1 MQFLVNA
8 NFNFIG
14 KRKTARIFSIAL
26 ILIGVGS
33 LVIQGGPKL
42 GIDFTGGTSL
52 RLQFEKGVS
61 IGEVRS
67 AIASLG
73 IGNAEIKNF
82 GNSADILI
90 RVQEQEAS
98 GAGITDAIKA
108 ELSKVFADNPYV
120 ERSKDSVGPKIGAE
134 LRTKTVTAIL
144 IALVGMLIYIT
155 WRFEFKFAVGAIVAL
170 FHDVI
175 ITLGVFSILQLEIT
189 LPIIAA
195 FLTIVGYSLNDTIVV
210 FDRIRENLKV
220 LRRDTYETI
229 VNTSVN
235 QSLTRTI
242 ITSMTTLIVVVILY
256 FFGGSVIHNFAFAL
270 IVGVLIGTYSSIF
283 VASPIVV
290 DWELRSQEKKSRAL
304 GKLGKPI
311 PKKAF

>member
-1 MQFLVNA
+1 MQFLVNS

-14 KRKTARIFSIAL
+14 KRKIARIFSIAL

-33 LVIQGGPKL
+33 LIIQGGPKL

-52 RLQFEKGVS
+52 RLRFEKGVP
-61 IGEVRS
+61 IGDVRS

-82 GNSADILI
+82 GDSADILI
-90 RVQEQEAS
+90 RVQEQETS

-108 ELSKVFADNPYV
+108 ELSKVFPDNP

-134 LRTKTVTAIL
+134 LRTKTITSIL

-175 ITLGVFSILQLEIT
+175 ITLGVFSILQLEIS

-195 FLTIVGYSLNDTIVV
+195 FLTIVGYSLNDTIVI

-220 LRRDTYETI
+220 LRRETYESI
-229 VNTSVN
+229 VNTSLN

-242 ITSMTTLIVVVILY
+242 ITSLTTLIVVLILY

-270 IVGVLIGTYSSIF
+270 IIGVIIGTYSSIF
-283 VASPIVV
+283 VASPIVI
-290 DWELRSQEKKSRAL
+290 DWELRSQEKKSKAL
-304 GKLGKPI
+304 GKLGRPI
-311 PKKAF
+311 PKRA

>member
-1 MQFLVNA
+1 MQFLVNS

-14 KRKTARIFSIAL
+14 KRKIARIFSIAL

-33 LVIQGGPKL
+33 LIIQGGPKL

-52 RLQFEKGVS
+52 RLRFEKGVP
-61 IGEVRS
+61 IGDVRS

-82 GNSADILI
+82 GDSADILI
-90 RVQEQEAS
+90 RVQEQETS

-108 ELSKVFADNPYV
+108 ELSKVFPDNPYV

-134 LRTKTVTAIL
+134 LRTKTITSIL

-175 ITLGVFSILQLEIT
+175 ITLGVFSILQLEIS

-220 LRRDTYETI
+220 LRRETYESI
-229 VNTSVN
+229 VNTSLN

-242 ITSMTTLIVVVILY
+242 ITSLTTLIVVLILY

-270 IVGVLIGTYSSIF
+270 IIGVIIGTYSSIF
-283 VASPIVV
+283 VASPIVI
-290 DWELRSQEKKSRAL
+290 DWELRSQEKKSKAL
-304 GKLGKPI
+304 GKLGRPI
-311 PKKAF
+311 PKRA

>member
-26 ILIGVGS
+26 ILVGIGS

-82 GNSADILI
+82 GTSEDILI
-90 RVQEQEAS
+90 RVQEQETS

-108 ELSKVFADNPYV
+108 ELSKIFPDNPYV

-134 LRTKTVTAIL
+134 LRTKTVTSIL

-242 ITSMTTLIVVVILY
+242 ITSLTTLVVVVILY
-256 FFGGSVIHNFAFAL
+256 FFGGSVIQNFAFAL

-283 VASPIVV
+283 VASPILV
-290 DWELRSQEKKSRAL
+290 DWELKSQEKKSRAL

-311 PKKAF
+311 PKRA

>member
-1 MQFLVNA
+1 MQFLVNS

-14 KRKTARIFSIAL
+14 NRKKARIFSITL
-26 ILIGVGS
+26 ILIGLGS
-33 LVIQGGPKL
+33 LIIQGGPKL

-52 RLQFEKGVS
+52 GLQFEKGVL
-61 IGEVRS
+61 IGDIRS
-67 AIASLG
+67 AIAGLG

-82 GNSADILI
+82 GNSTDILI
-90 RVQEQEAS
+90 RVQEQETS

-108 ELSKVFADNPYV
+108 ELSKVFPDNPFV

-134 LRTKTVTAIL
+134 LRRATVTSIL
-144 IALVGMLIYIT
+144 LALVGMLIYIT
-155 WRFEFKFAVGAIVAL
+155 WRFEFKFAVAAIVAL

-220 LRRDTYETI
+220 LRRDSYETI

-242 ITSMTTLIVVVILY
+242 VTSLTTLIVIVILY
-256 FFGGSVIHNFAFAL
+256 FFGGSVIHDFSFAL
-270 IVGVLIGTYSSIF
+270 IIGVLIGTYSSIF

-290 DWELRSQEKKSRAL
+290 DWELKNQEKKSRAL
-304 GKLGKPI
+304 GKSGKPI
-311 PKKAF
+311 PKKA

>member
-1 MQFLVNA
+1 MQFLVNS

-14 KRKTARIFSIAL
+14 KRKIARIFSTAL

-33 LVIQGGPKL
+33 LIIQGGPKL

-82 GNSADILI
+82 GDSADILI
-90 RVQEQEAS
+90 RVQEQETS

-108 ELSKVFADNPYV
+108 ELSKVFPDNPYV

-134 LRTKTVTAIL
+134 LRTKTVTSIL

-242 ITSMTTLIVVVILY
+242 ITSLTTLVVVLILY

-311 PKKAF
+311 PKSA

>member
-14 KRKTARIFSIAL
+14 KRKIARIFSIAL

-33 LVIQGGPKL
+33 LIIQGGPKL

-90 RVQEQEAS
+90 RVQEQETS

-108 ELSKVFADNPYV
+108 ELSKVFPDNPYV

-242 ITSMTTLIVVVILY
+242 ITSLTTLVVVVILY

-290 DWELRSQEKKSRAL
+290 DWELRSQEKKSRAP

-311 PKKAF
+311 PKRA

>member
-1 MQFLVNA
+1 MQFLVNS

-33 LVIQGGPKL
+33 LIIQGGPKL

-90 RVQEQEAS
+90 RVQERETS

-108 ELSKVFADNPYV
+108 ELSKVFPDNPYV

-134 LRTKTVTAIL
+134 LRTKTITSIL

-242 ITSMTTLIVVVILY
+242 ITSLTTLVVVVILY
-256 FFGGSVIHNFAFAL
+256 LFGGSVIHNFAFAL

-311 PKKAF
+311 PKRA

>member
-1 MQFLVNA
+1 MQFLVNS

-14 KRKTARIFSIAL
+14 KRKIARIFSIAL

-33 LVIQGGPKL
+33 LIIQGGPKL

-52 RLQFEKGVS
+52 RLQFERGVS

-90 RVQEQEAS
+90 RVQEQETS

-108 ELSKVFADNPYV
+108 ELSKVFPDNPYV

-134 LRTKTVTAIL
+134 LRTKTITSIL

-242 ITSMTTLIVVVILY
+242 ITSLTTLIVVLILY

-270 IVGVLIGTYSSIF
+270 IIGVIIGTYSSIF
-283 VASPIVV
+283 VASPIVI

-311 PKKAF
+311 PKRA

>member
-1 MQFLVNA
+1 MQFLVNS

-14 KRKTARIFSIAL
+14 KRKIARIFSTAL

-33 LVIQGGPKL
+33 LIIQGGPKL

-90 RVQEQEAS
+90 RVQEQETS
-98 GAGITDAIKA
+98 GAWITDAIKA
-108 ELSKVFADNPYV
+108 ELSNVFTDNPYV

-134 LRTKTVTAIL
+134 LRTKTITSIL

-175 ITLGVFSILQLEIT
+175 ITLGVFSILQLEIS

-195 FLTIVGYSLNDTIVV
+195 FLTIVGYSLNDTIVI

-220 LRRDTYETI
+220 LRRETYESI
-229 VNTSVN
+229 VNTSLN

-242 ITSMTTLIVVVILY
+242 ITSLTTLIVVLILY

-270 IVGVLIGTYSSIF
+270 IIGVIIGTYSSIF
-283 VASPIVV
+283 VASPIVI

-311 PKKAF
+311 PKRA

>member
-1 MQFLVNA
+1 MQFLVNS

-14 KRKTARIFSIAL
+14 KRKIARIFSIAL

-33 LVIQGGPKL
+33 LIIQGGPKL

-52 RLQFEKGVS
+52 RLRFEKGVS
-61 IGEVRS
+61 IGDVRS

-90 RVQEQEAS
+90 RFQEQETS

-108 ELSKVFADNPYV
+108 ELSKVFPDNPYV

-134 LRTKTVTAIL
+134 LRTKTITSIL

-175 ITLGVFSILQLEIT
+175 ITLGVFSILQLEIS

-195 FLTIVGYSLNDTIVV
+195 FLTIVGYSLNDTIVI

-220 LRRDTYETI
+220 LRRETYESI
-229 VNTSVN
+229 VNTSLN

-242 ITSMTTLIVVVILY
+242 ITSLTTLIVVLILY

-270 IVGVLIGTYSSIF
+270 IIGVIIGTYSSIF
-283 VASPIVV
+283 VASPIVI
-290 DWELRSQEKKSRAL
+290 DWELRSQEKKSKAL
-304 GKLGKPI
+304 GKLGRPI
-311 PKKAF
+311 PKRA

>member
-1 MQFLVNA
+1 MQFLVNS

-14 KRKTARIFSIAL
+14 NRKKARIFSITL
-26 ILIGVGS
+26 ILIGLGS
-33 LVIQGGPKL
+33 LIIQGGPKL

-52 RLQFEKGVS
+52 GLQFEKGVL
-61 IGEVRS
+61 IGDIRS
-67 AIASLG
+67 AIAGLG

-82 GNSADILI
+82 GNSTDILI
-90 RVQEQEAS
+90 RVQEQETS

-108 ELSKVFADNPYV
+108 ELSKVFPDNPFV

-134 LRTKTVTAIL
+134 LRRATVTSIL
-144 IALVGMLIYIT
+144 LALVGMLIYIT
-155 WRFEFKFAVGAIVAL
+155 WRFEFKFAVAAIVAL

-220 LRRDTYETI
+220 LRRDSYETI

-242 ITSMTTLIVVVILY
+242 VTSLTTLIVIVILY
-256 FFGGSVIHNFAFAL
+256 FFGGSVIHDFSFAL
-270 IVGVLIGTYSSIF
+270 IIGVLIGTYSSIF

-290 DWELRSQEKKSRAL
+290 EWELKNQEKKSRAL

-311 PKKAF
+311 PKKA

>member
-1 MQFLVNA
+1 MQFLVNS

-14 KRKTARIFSIAL
+14 NRKKARIFSITL
-26 ILIGVGS
+26 ILIGLGS
-33 LVIQGGPKL
+33 LIIQGGPKL

-52 RLQFEKGVS
+52 GLQFEKGVL
-61 IGEVRS
+61 IGDIRS
-67 AIASLG
+67 AIAGLG

-82 GNSADILI
+82 GNSTDILI
-90 RVQEQEAS
+90 RVQEQETS

-108 ELSKVFADNPYV
+108 ELSKVFPDNPFV

-134 LRTKTVTAIL
+134 LRKATVTSIL
-144 IALVGMLIYIT
+144 LALVGMLIYIT
-155 WRFEFKFAVGAIVAL
+155 WRFEFKFAVAAIVAL

-220 LRRDTYETI
+220 LRRDSYETI

-242 ITSMTTLIVVVILY
+242 VTSLTTLIVIVILY
-256 FFGGSVIHNFAFAL
+256 FFGGSVIHDFSFAL
-270 IVGVLIGTYSSIF
+270 IIGVLIGTYSSIF

-290 DWELRSQEKKSRAL
+290 DWELKNQEKKSRAL

-311 PKKAF
+311 PKKA

>member
-1 MQFLVNA
+1 MQFLVNS

-14 KRKTARIFSIAL
+14 NRKKARIFSITL
-26 ILIGVGS
+26 ILIGLGS
-33 LVIQGGPKL
+33 LIIQGGPKL

-52 RLQFEKGVS
+52 GLQFEKGVL
-61 IGEVRS
+61 IGDIRS
-67 AIASLG
+67 AIAGLG

-82 GNSADILI
+82 GNSTDILI
-90 RVQEQEAS
+90 RVQEQETS

-108 ELSKVFADNPYV
+108 ELSKVFPDNPFV

-134 LRTKTVTAIL
+134 LRRATVTSIL
-144 IALVGMLIYIT
+144 LALVGMLIYIT
-155 WRFEFKFAVGAIVAL
+155 WRFEFKFAVAAIVAL

-220 LRRDTYETI
+220 LRRDSYETI

-242 ITSMTTLIVVVILY
+242 VTSLTTLIVIVILY
-256 FFGGSVIHNFAFAL
+256 FFGGSVIHDFSFAL
-270 IVGVLIGTYSSIF
+270 IIGVLIGTYSSIF

-290 DWELRSQEKKSRAL
+290 DWELKNQEKKSRAL

-311 PKKAF
+311 PKKA

>member
-1 MQFLVNA
+1 MQFLVNS
-8 NFNFIG
+8 NFNFLG
-14 KRKTARIFSIAL
+14 KRKIARIFSIAL

-33 LVIQGGPKL
+33 LIIQGGPKL

-82 GNSADILI
+82 GNSEDILI
-90 RVQEQEAS
+90 RVQEQETS

-108 ELSKVFADNPYV
+108 EFSNVFPDNPYV

-134 LRTKTVTAIL
+134 LRTKTITSIL

-290 DWELRSQEKKSRAL
+290 DWELRSQEKKSKAL

-311 PKKAF
+311 PKRA

>member
-1 MQFLVNA
+1 MQFLVNS
-8 NFNFIG
+8 NFDLVG
-14 KRKTARIFSIAL
+14 KRKIARFFSIAL
-26 ILIGVGS
+26 ILAGVAS
-33 LVIQGGPKL
+33 LIIQGGPKL

-67 AIASLG
+67 AIARLG

-82 GNSADILI
+82 GSPEEILI
-90 RVQEQEAS
+90 RFQEEETS
-98 GAGITDAIKA
+98 EAGITDAIKA
-108 ELSKVFADNPYV
+108 ELSKVFLDNPYV
-120 ERSKDSVGPKIGAE
+120 VQSKDSISPKIGAE
-134 LRTKTVTAIL
+134 LRTKTITSIL

-229 VNTSVN
+229 VNISVN

-242 ITSMTTLIVVVILY
+242 ITSLTTLVVVVILY

-270 IVGVLIGTYSSIF
+270 VVGVLIGTYSSIF

-311 PKKAF
+311 PKRA

>member
-1 MQFLVNA
+1 MQFLVNS

-14 KRKTARIFSIAL
+14 KRKIARIFSTAL

-33 LVIQGGPKL
+33 LIIQGGPKL

-82 GNSADILI
+82 GDSADILI
-90 RVQEQEAS
+90 RVQEQETS

-108 ELSKVFADNPYV
+108 ELSKVFPDNPYV

-134 LRTKTVTAIL
+134 LRTKTITSIL

-242 ITSMTTLIVVVILY
+242 ITSLTTLIVVLILY

-270 IVGVLIGTYSSIF
+270 IIGVLIGTYSSIF

-304 GKLGKPI
+304 GKFGKPI
-311 PKKAF
+311 PKRA

>member
-26 ILIGVGS
+26 ILVGIGS

-90 RVQEQEAS
+90 RVQEQETS

-108 ELSKVFADNPYV
+108 ELSKVFPDNPYV

-242 ITSMTTLIVVVILY
+242 ITSLTTLVVVVILY

-283 VASPIVV
+283 VASPIGV

>member
-1 MQFLVNA
+1 MQFLVNS
-8 NFNFIG
+8 NFNLIG

-26 ILIGVGS
+26 ILVGIGS

-82 GNSADILI
+82 GNSTDILI
-90 RVQEQEAS
+90 RVQEQENSA
-98 GAGITDAIKA
+98 AGITDAIKA
-108 ELSKVFADNPYV
+108 ELSKVFPDNQYV

-134 LRTKTVTAIL
+134 LRTKTVTSIL
-144 IALVGMLIYIT
+144 IALLGILIYIT
-155 WRFEFKFAVGAIVAL
+155 WRFEFKFAVAAIVAL

-210 FDRIRENLKV
+210 FDRIRENLKL
-220 LRRDTYETI
+220 LRRDDYVRI

-256 FFGGSVIHNFAFAL
+256 FFGGSVIHDFAFAL

-311 PKKAF
+311 PKRV

>member
-1 MQFLVNA
+1 MQFLVNS

-14 KRKTARIFSIAL
+14 KRKIARIFSIAL
-26 ILIGVGS
+26 ILVGVGS
-33 LVIQGGPKL
+33 LIIQGGPKL

-82 GNSADILI
+82 GDSADILI
-90 RVQEQEAS
+90 RVQEQETS

-108 ELSKVFADNPYV
+108 ELSKVFPDNPYV

-134 LRTKTVTAIL
+134 LRTKTITSIL

-242 ITSMTTLIVVVILY
+242 ITSLTTLVVVVILY

-311 PKKAF
+311 PKRA

>member
-1 MQFLVNA
+1 MEFLVNS
-8 NFNFIG
+8 NFNFLG
-14 KRKTARIFSIAL
+14 KRKIARIFSIAL

-33 LVIQGGPKL
+33 LIIQGGPKL
-42 GIDFTGGTSL
+42 GIDFTGGTAL

-61 IGEVRS
+61 IGDVRS

-90 RVQEQEAS
+90 RVQEQETT
-98 GAGITDAIKA
+98 GAGITDAIKT
-108 ELSKVFADNPYV
+108 ELSKVFPDNPYI

-134 LRTKTVTAIL
+134 LRTATITSIL

-170 FHDVI
+170 FHDVL
-175 ITLGVFSILQLEIT
+175 ITLGVFSVLQLEIT

-195 FLTIVGYSLNDTIVV
+195 FLTIVGYSINDTIVV
-210 FDRIRENLKV
+210 FDRIRENLKL

-242 ITSMTTLIVVVILY
+242 ITSLTTMIVVVILY

-270 IVGVLIGTYSSIF
+270 IVGILIGTYSSIF

-290 DWELRSQEKKSRAL
+290 DWELRSQEKKSRVL

-311 PKKAF
+311 PKRA

>member
-1 MQFLVNA
+1 MQFLVNS
-8 NFNFIG
+8 NFNFLAN
-14 KRKTARIFSIAL
+14 RKKARIFSIAL

-33 LVIQGGPKL
+33 LIIQGGPKL

-52 RLQFEKGVS
+52 GLQFEKGVL
-61 IGEVRS
+61 IGDIRS
-67 AIASLG
+67 AIAGLG

-82 GNSADILI
+82 GNSTDILI
-90 RVQEQEAS
+90 RVQEQETS

-108 ELSKVFADNPYV
+108 ELSKVFPDNPYV

-134 LRTKTVTAIL
+134 LRTKTITSIL

-175 ITLGVFSILQLEIT
+175 ITLGVFSILQLEIS

-195 FLTIVGYSLNDTIVV
+195 FLTIVGYSLNDTIVI

-220 LRRDTYETI
+220 LRRETYESI
-229 VNTSVN
+229 VNTSLN

-242 ITSMTTLIVVVILY
+242 ITSLTTLIVVLILY

-270 IVGVLIGTYSSIF
+270 IIGVIIGTYSSIF
-283 VASPIVV
+283 VASPIVI

-311 PKKAF
+311 PKRA